1 MVRRILYLALIF
13 LLFINTALA
22 QENGY
27 KITYTIIVT
36 NNGAATWHVEYRTP
50 LVSKDD
56 FDAFENYTMQLKS
69 VHLEEFRQLMVKS
82 VSEAANATS
91 RKMIAGGFTGDAE
104 VQTAPTGTYGV
115 VHYSFT
121 WTNFAKIDS
130 DQKMN
135 IGDVFV
141 GGLYLS
147 KDNTLIMQY
156 PSGYTLEKVMPQPD
170 QISDGLLWYGLR
182 SFQAGEPEITLIK
195 TSTPW
200 MQYVF
205 IIFIVLLAAGIFS
218 YIYKIRGK
226 KEEKLVKNAKDD
238 ITEASTESITES
250 ELMDLEDR
258 IIKLLKEKGGS
269 MYQSNIGKL
278 LGLPKSTVSSALNEL
293 HNKKVIQKIK
303 KGRENLIR
311 LI

>member
-1 MVRRILYLALIF
+1 MVRRILYLALIL
-13 LLFINTALA
+13 LLFINTAFA

-27 KITYTIIVT
+27 TITYTIIVA
-36 NNGAATWHVEYRTP
+36 NNGAATWYVEYRTP
-50 LVSKDD
+50 LISKDD
-56 FDAFENYTMQLKS
+56 FDVFENYTLQLKS

-121 WTNFAKIDS
+121 WTNFAEIDS

-147 KDNTLIMQY
+147 KDNTLIIQY
-156 PSGYTLEKVMPQPD
+156 PSDYTVEMVTPQPD
-170 QISDGLLWYGLR
+170 QIGEGMVWYGLR
-182 SFQAGEPEITLIK
+182 SFQAGEPVIGLLK

-200 MQYVF
+200 LQYLF
-205 IIFIVLLAAGIFS
+205 IIFILLLAAGIFI
-218 YIYKIRGK
+218 YIHKIRGK
-226 KEEKLVKNAKDD
+226 NEEKFVKNSKED
-238 ITEASTESITES
+238 ITEPSLETITES

-258 IIKLLKEKGGS
+258 IVKLLKEKGGS
-269 MYQSNIGKL
+269 MYQSDIGKQ

-293 HNKKVIQKIK
+293 HNRNVIQKIK